1 MKPEFTFRA
10 SQQNPHDF
18 VSHQLSVEGRT
29 GRAYVKTVLTART
42 NGRQATSKRE
52 LREFFA
58 TATVT
63 ENRALL
69 ELVGSL
75 AQREFDRMREEEEES
90 ALYGYKSE

>member
-1 MKPEFTFRA
+1 MQPELTFHA

-29 GRAYVKTVLTART
+29 GQAYVKTILTARD
-42 NGRQATSKRE
+42 NGRQAASKRD

-58 TATVT
+58 TATIT
-63 ENRALL
+63 EQRALL

-75 AQREFDRMREEEEES
+75 AKQKIKRRVKKLEEA
-90 ALYGYKSE
+90 ALYGNEIA

>member
-1 MKPEFTFRA
+1 MQPELTFHA

-29 GRAYVKTVLTART
+29 GRAYVKTILTARG
-42 NGRQATSKRE
+42 NGRQATSKRD

-75 AQREFDRMREEEEES
+75 AQLEIERRLDELE
-90 ALYGYKSE
+90 AINCYGSKIE

>member
-1 MKPEFTFRA
+1 MQPELTFHA

-18 VSHQLSVEGRT
+18 VSHQLSVDGRT
-29 GRAYVKTVLTART
+29 GRAYVKSILTARG

-63 ENRALL
+63 ENRALV

-75 AQREFDRMREEEEES
+75 AQLEIGRRLGELEDS
-90 ALYGYKSE
+90 ALYGSKIE